1 MRHILGFNHAP
12 RALTL
17 LMAGALALILNA
29 CGGGGGYGGSSSGGP
44 GPTGCGGAYGS
55 PCATPTVTVASPG
68 ATVDRTVTLT
78 ATPSTAGGASVTRV
92 DFLIDGTI
100 VGTATTSPFTVSWDS
115 TSVTDGN
122 HALTGTVTDSKSQ
135 TGASAAVTIAVKNN
149 PVFSVTMA
157 AAQISPAPS
166 STATGTANLTVKLA
180 NGATSGMVTLSGV
193 TATAV
198 TINEAF
204 AGTTGAGVIT
214 LAANA
219 GTAGEWDVPAGAL
232 LTADQMTALLQGKL
246 YVIATSAANPAGE
259 IRGQITPDKVTVIFS
274 DLAGSQEVPAVTV
287 TASGVAATTLD
298 SAASTL
304 TVHLNSTG
312 VADATAAELDTA
324 AAGAIG
330 PKLVALTKDSVNM
343 GHWSAELATIT
354 ASDVANFTANKL
366 YVNVKT
372 PADPNGA
379 IRGQVNA
386 STTPPP
392 PPAPTLTQLKS
403 TAFTVCGGCHTG
415 GGASLPS
422 SMDLTPGGIYASI
435 VNVASVEQPALKRI
449 KPGDPNNSYVVQKL
463 EGAAGIS
470 GVRMPFGGPYLDQA
484 TIDKVRAWVTAG
496 AQNN

>member
-1 MRHILGFNHAP
+1 MRHTLGFTHAP
-12 RALTL
+12 RALK
-17 LMAGALALILNA
+17 LMAGAVALIIAA
-29 CGGGGGYGGSSSGGP
+29 CGGGYGGGG
-44 GPTGCGGAYGS
+44 GSVSMGCGGAYGS
-55 PCATPTVTVASPG
+55 PCAAPTITMTSPG
-68 ATVDRTVTLT
+68 TTVNRTVKLSAT
-78 ATPSTAGGASVTRV
+78 ASAASGASVKQV
-92 DFLIDGTI
+92 DVMIDGTI
-100 VGTATTSPFTVSWDS
+100 VGTATAAPYTVSWDS
-115 TSVTDGN
+115 TTVSDGN
-122 HALTGTVTDSKSQ
+122 HALTGKVTDSQ
-135 TGASAAVTIAVKNN
+135 MGTATSAAITVAVKNN
-149 PVFSVTMA
+149 PVFSVKMA
-157 AAQISPAPS
+157 AAQIFPAPS
-166 STATGTANLTVKLA
+166 STATGTASVTVKLA
-180 NGATSGMVTLSGV
+180 SGATSGKVTLSGV

-198 TINEAF
+198 TLNEAF
-204 AGTTGAGVIT
+204 AGATGASVIT
-214 LAANA
+214 LAANG

-232 LTADQMTALLQGKL
+232 LTADQMSALLQGKL
-246 YVIATSAANPAGE
+246 YLIATSAANPAGE
-259 IRGQITPDKVTVIFS
+259 IRGQITPDNVTVIFS

-304 TVHLNSTG
+304 SVHLNSTG

-392 PPAPTLTQLKS
+392 PAAPTLTQLKS